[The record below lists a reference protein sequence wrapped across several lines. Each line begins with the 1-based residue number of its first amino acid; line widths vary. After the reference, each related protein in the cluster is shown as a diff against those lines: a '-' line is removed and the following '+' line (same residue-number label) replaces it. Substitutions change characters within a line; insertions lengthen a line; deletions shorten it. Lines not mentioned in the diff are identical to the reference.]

1 MPAPIIIYDLDGT
14 LAFTEAYWLPLV
26 DILFKNVKEQL
37 GHEPAIQDSREA
49 LRFLGRPLEDF
60 LVELF
65 PTAAPED
72 VQAIYQME
80 TDIWLSDDRPP
91 YVLYEGTLDILARLQ
106 QAGFRQFVSSNCQV
120 EYLDGLLNETGLG
133 QFIERGICHGYH
145 PTLEKWQFTGI
156 LLEDLDWKTGYFI
169 GDSGSDMKA
178 GRKNGLTTVYA
189 SYGYAPRPAEE
200 MIDKEIEDITQL
212 GNVLGIL

>member
-37 GHEPAIQDSREA
+37 GHEPATTDNREA

-65 PTAAPED
+65 PTAGPED

-80 TDIWLSDDRPP
+80 TDIWLSDYRPP
-91 YVLYEGTLDILARLQ
+91 Y
-106 QAGFRQFVSSNCQV
+106 
-120 EYLDGLLNETGLG
+120 GL
-133 QFIERGICHGYH
+133 
-145 PTLEKWQFTGI
+145 
-156 LLEDLDWKTGYFI
+156 
-169 GDSGSDMKA
+169 
-178 GRKNGLTTVYA
+178 
-189 SYGYAPRPAEE
+189 
-200 MIDKEIEDITQL
+200 
-212 GNVLGIL
+212 